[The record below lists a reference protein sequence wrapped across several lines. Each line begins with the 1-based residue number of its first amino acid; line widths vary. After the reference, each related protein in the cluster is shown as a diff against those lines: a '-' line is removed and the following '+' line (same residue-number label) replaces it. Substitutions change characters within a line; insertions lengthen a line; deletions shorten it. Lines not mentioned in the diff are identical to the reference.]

1 MQLLGSVFTRHANDR
16 IGRDGPLFRG
26 RFLSIPVVSDAQL
39 MASVR
44 SVHRNVLD
52 VGGVTDVSSYRWCSH
67 GTYLGHRQ
75 VPPSLDFAQVL
86 EIYGGTSLKF
96 DQFVRDD
103 LLGRE
108 REGERE
114 GGREGGRLVLP
125 AAEALRPILAMAV
138 VQSFGLNSPGPNVIR
153 TMIILLLDI
162 VCERNRERL
171 ERLLDFPS
179 PEAQD
184 RAERRARQRRCDDPR
199 LGSALGRAIGLFG
212 GHTVLDTVLPPKSW
226 VAVVRGR

>member
-1 MQLLGSVFTRHANDR
+1 M
-16 IGRDGPLFRG
+16 
-26 RFLSIPVVSDAQL
+26 
-39 MASVR
+39 
-44 SVHRNVLD
+44 
-52 VGGVTDVSSYRWCSH
+52 
-67 GTYLGHRQ
+67 
-75 VPPSLDFAQVL
+75 
-86 EIYGGTSLKF
+86 
-96 DQFVRDD
+96 
-103 LLGRE
+103 
-108 REGERE
+108 
-114 GGREGGRLVLP
+114 LP

>member
-1 MQLLGSVFTRHANDR
+1 MVQPRHVPRASSGAAVSGLRTGLGDLR
-16 IGRDGPLFRG
+16 
-26 RFLSIPVVSDAQL
+26 
-39 MASVR
+39 
-44 SVHRNVLD
+44 RNL
-52 VGGVTDVSSYRWCSH
+52 
-67 GTYLGHRQ
+67 
-75 VPPSLDFAQVL
+75 AQVRP
-86 EIYGGTSLKF
+86 
-96 DQFVRDD
+96 VRA
-103 LLGRE
+103 R
-108 REGERE
+108 RSSRE
-114 GGREGGRLVLP
+114 GGRGSGRGSGREEGGRLVLP